1 MSRLANKLIIS
12 NNLLL
17 LDVMWY
23 SSTHLT
29 GIIVC
34 EDLIT
39 NEIKCYIDG
48 IKKKIPLDNEIK
60 DATKILHHGAYFP
73 NDAAEVIFPGVD
85 FERGWA
91 RDHPEMF
98 L

>member
-1 MSRLANKLIIS
+1 MARLANKLIIS

-23 SSTHLT
+23 SSTNLT

-48 IKKKIPLDNEIK
+48 IKKELKCDELK
-60 DATKILHHGAYFP
+60 DATKILCHGAYFP
-73 NDAAEVIFPGVD
+73 NDAAEIIFTGVD
-85 FERGWA
+85 FEKGWA
-91 RDHPEMF
+91 REHPEMF
-98 L
+98 I